1 MENWK
6 KIEIGS
12 VAKINKASLTEK
24 TSSDYE
30 FFYID
35 IASVNN
41 GKITFPTEK
50 IQFKNAPSRAR
61 RIVQKDDILM
71 ATVRPN
77 LQSFAH
83 FSFEKDNVIAST
95 GFAVLRANEKIDSKF
110 LYYSIFSEHISKQ
123 VSLLIAGSNYPAIN
137 SSEVANLIIYLPS
150 NLPEQKKIAAILS
163 TWDSAIETTAK
174 LIAAKQVRKRALMQR
189 LLTGKQRFPQFVG
202 QAWETLKIGDI
213 AKEVSAKNSKDNQLT
228 VLSCTKHKGLVDS
241 LSYFGKRIFSENLST
256 YKIVKRG
263 QFAYAT
269 NHIEEGSIGYQNLYD
284 EALISPMYTVFESNK
299 KVNDSFLYKILK
311 TETYRLIFEAM
322 TSGSINR
329 RGSLRW
335 NGFKLIKIKLPSL
348 EEQKRIA
355 EVLETCDAEISLHQK
370 ELASL
375 KEQKRGLMQQLLTGK
390 VRVKVEGE

>member
-189 LLTGKQRFPQFVG
+189 LLTGKQRFPQFIG
-202 QAWETLKIGDI
+202 QAWETLKI
-213 AKEVSAKNSKDNQLT
+213 Q
-228 VLSCTKHKGLVDS
+228 
-241 LSYFGKRIFSENLST
+241 
-256 YKIVKRG
+256 KI
-263 QFAYAT
+263 
-269 NHIEEGSIGYQNLYD
+269 
-284 EALISPMYTVFESNK
+284 
-299 KVNDSFLYKILK
+299 
-311 TETYRLIFEAM
+311 
-322 TSGSINR
+322 IN
-329 RGSLRW
+329 
-335 NGFKLIKIKLPSL
+335 
-348 EEQKRIA
+348 
-355 EVLETCDAEISLHQK
+355 
-370 ELASL
+370 
-375 KEQKRGLMQQLLTGK
+375 
-390 VRVKVEGE
+390 